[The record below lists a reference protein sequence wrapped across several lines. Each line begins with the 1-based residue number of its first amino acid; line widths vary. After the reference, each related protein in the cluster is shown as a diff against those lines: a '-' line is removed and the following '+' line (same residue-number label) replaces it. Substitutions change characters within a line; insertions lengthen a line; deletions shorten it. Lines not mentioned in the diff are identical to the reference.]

1 VSKFGKV
8 IYIVFGVFSA
18 YVLFRYAGFL
28 VADYLETGNIRIVIG
43 FVTFAVGFV
52 IVVLKLRKIKKGMD
66 EDSKDVGEG
75 K

>member
-1 VSKFGKV
+1 
-8 IYIVFGVFSA
+8 VFSA

-28 VADYLETGNIRIVIG
+28 ISDYLETGNIRIVIG

-52 IVVLKLRKIKKGMD
+52 IVVLKLRKIKKEMD
-66 EDSKDVGEG
+66 GDSKADREG